1 MEYNA
6 SLVALGAE
14 RIRKLLDETQ
24 KENERRVWAFSK
36 RFEKRIVIMLRLK
49 RHLETC
55 IRWSEGS
62 SDEDRATKLH
72 RDLESL
78 ISTFLDIAEM
88 QPACKKYNR
97 ARPSMVEQNKA
108 WFNLIDR
115 IYEFAHSF
123 N

>member
-1 MEYNA
+1 MYNLQLLTA
-6 SLVALGAE
+6 SANKIV
-14 RIRKLLDETQ
+14 KLLDENQ
-24 KENERRVWAFSK
+24 AENERRVWAFSK

-49 RHLETC
+49 RYLESC
-55 IRWSEGS
+55 IYWAKDS
-62 SDEDRATKLH
+62 SDSHRATPLMK
-72 RDLESL
+72 DLENL